1 MSDKIEPLIMPKWG
15 IEMDEGKLTEWLVEE
30 GTSFSKGDPLVVI
43 ETDKISNEV
52 EAEIDS
58 KLRKK
63 VVQSDGTY
71 PVGALLGIFAPDG
84 VSDEEIDNFVNE
96 YVAPDT
102 SFKPASASSS
112 ESSTPAPT
120 QEVSNNAQSSTSS
133 ELPSAPPENINISPK
148 AWEIALELGVDVS
161 AITPSGRRG
170 RISVQDVEQIA
181 DPSKLAAYKGEETSD
196 TPVSDNPSKSIEH
209 TSMRK
214 VIAERLVS
222 SKNTAPHFYLNVDLE
237 VDVLMDKRATLN
249 KDTSEKISVNDLIIK
264 CVATALKKHP
274 EININWTDNAI
285 LQFENADIS
294 VAVATEAGLITPI
307 IKNAGNISVQEI
319 SSEMKRLS
327 DLAHNNKLMPSD
339 YQGGTFS
346 ISNLGMLGIKDFTA
360 VINPP
365 QCAILAVGGLQ
376 TKVSEN
382 EGNAVF
388 SKIIS
393 VTMSCDHRAIDG
405 AVGARFLQTLS
416 EVVKTAEGI

>member
-1 MSDKIEPLIMPKWG
+1 MSKKIEPLIMPKWG
-15 IEMDEGKLTEWLVEE
+15 IEMDEGKLTEWLIDE
-30 GTSFSKGDPLVVI
+30 GTTFSKGDPLVVI

-52 EAEIDS
+52 EAEVDS
-58 KLRKK
+58 TLRKK
-63 VVQSDGTY
+63 VVDADGTY
-71 PVGALLGIFAPDG
+71 AVGALLGIFASDDT
-84 VSDEEIDNFVNE
+84 SDEEIDEFINS

-102 SFKPASASSS
+102 SFKPESASSTDS
-112 ESSTPAPT
+112 TTPTPAV
-120 QEVSNNAQSSTSS
+120 EADNKSSGK
-133 ELPSAPPENINISPK
+133 ELPSSPPEDVNISPK
-148 AWEIALELGVDVS
+148 AWEVALELDVDVS
-161 AITPSGRRG
+161 SVTPSGRRG
-170 RISVQDVEQIA
+170 RISVQDVEQAA
-181 DPSKLAAYKGEETSD
+181 DPAKLAAYKGEDSSD
-196 TPVSDNPSKSIEH
+196 ASQSDNPSKSIEH

-237 VDVLMDKRATLN
+237 VDTLMDKRASLN
-249 KDTSEKISVNDLIIK
+249 ADNSEKISVNDLIIK

-274 EININWTDNAI
+274 EININWTDSAI

-294 VAVATEAGLITPI
+294 VAVATDAGLITPI
-307 IKNAGNISVQEI
+307 IKNAGNLSVQEI

-327 DLAHNNKLMPSD
+327 DLAHINKLMPSD

-376 TKVSEN
+376 TKVDEN
-382 EGNAVF
+382 DGKAVF

-416 EVVKTAEGI
+416 EIVKAAEGI

>member
-1 MSDKIEPLIMPKWG
+1 MSKKIEPLIMPKWG
-15 IEMDEGKLTEWLVEE
+15 IEMDEGKLTEWLIEE
-30 GTSFSKGDPLVVI
+30 GTTFSKGDPLVVI

-58 KLRKK
+58 TFRKK
-63 VVQSDGTY
+63 VVEADGTY
-71 PVGALLGIFAPDG
+71 AVGALLGIFATDDT
-84 VSDEEIDNFVNE
+84 SDEEIDEFVNS

-102 SFKPASASSS
+102 SFKPESASSS
-112 ESSTPAPT
+112 EPVSPAP
-120 QEVSNNAQSSTSS
+120 EANNNIPPSSGTD
-133 ELPSAPPENINISPK
+133 LPSSPPEGINISPK
-148 AWEIALELGVDVS
+148 AWEVALELNVDVS
-161 AITPSGRRG
+161 VITPSGRRG
-170 RISVQDVEQIA
+170 RISVQDVEQVA
-181 DPSKLAAYKGEETSD
+181 DPAKLAAYKGEDSPEVT
-196 TPVSDNPSKSIEH
+196 TSDNPSKSIEH

-214 VIAERLVS
+214 VIAERLVN

-237 VDVLMDKRATLN
+237 VDTLMDKRAKLN
-249 KDTSEKISVNDLIIK
+249 NDTSEKISVNDLIIK

-319 SSEMKRLS
+319 SLEMKRLS

-376 TKVSEN
+376 TRVDEN
-382 EGNAVF
+382 DGKAVF

-416 EVVKTAEGI
+416 EIVKAAEGI

>member
-1 MSDKIEPLIMPKWG
+1 MSKKIEPLIMPKWG
-15 IEMDEGKLTEWLVEE
+15 IEMDEGKLTEWLIDE
-30 GTSFSKGDPLVVI
+30 GTTFSKGDPLVVI

-52 EAEIDS
+52 EAEVDS
-58 KLRKK
+58 TLRKK
-63 VVQSDGTY
+63 VVDADGTY
-71 PVGALLGIFAPDG
+71 AVGALLGIFASDDT
-84 VSDEEIDNFVNE
+84 SDEEIDEFINS

-102 SFKPASASSS
+102 SFKPESASSTDS
-112 ESSTPAPT
+112 TTPTPAV
-120 QEVSNNAQSSTSS
+120 EADNKSSGK
-133 ELPSAPPENINISPK
+133 ELPSSPPEDVNISPK
-148 AWEIALELGVDVS
+148 AWEVALELDVDVS
-161 AITPSGRRG
+161 SVTPSGRRG
-170 RISVQDVEQIA
+170 RISVQDVEQAA
-181 DPSKLAAYKGEETSD
+181 DPAKLAAYKGEDSSD
-196 TPVSDNPSKSIEH
+196 SSQSDNPSKSIEH

-237 VDVLMDKRATLN
+237 VDILMDKRASLN
-249 KDTSEKISVNDLIIK
+249 ADNSEKISVNDLIIK

-274 EININWTDNAI
+274 EININWTDSAI

-294 VAVATEAGLITPI
+294 VAVATDAGLITPI
-307 IKNAGNISVQEI
+307 IRNAGNLSVQEI
-319 SSEMKRLS
+319 SLEMKRLS
-327 DLAHNNKLMPSD
+327 DLAHSNKLMPSD

-376 TKVSEN
+376 TKVDEN
-382 EGNAVF
+382 DGKAVF

-416 EVVKTAEGI
+416 EIVKAAEGI

>member
-15 IEMDEGKLTEWLVEE
+15 IEMDEGKLTEWLIEE
-30 GTSFSKGDPLVVI
+30 GTTFSKGDPLVVI

-71 PVGALLGIFAPDG
+71 AVGALLGIFAPDD
-84 VSDEEIDNFVNE
+84 VSDEEVESFVNS
-96 YVAPDT
+96 YIAPDT
-102 SFKPASASSS
+102 SFKVESASASEAPIATPEVSNN
-112 ESSTPAPT
+112 SSTPA
-120 QEVSNNAQSSTSS
+120 STSS
-133 ELPSAPPENINISPK
+133 ELLSAPPEDINISPK
-148 AWEIALELGVDVS
+148 AWEVALELGVDVS
-161 AITPSGRRG
+161 IITPTGRRG
-170 RISVQDVEQIA
+170 RISVQDVEQVA
-181 DPSKLAAYKGEETSD
+181 DPAKLAAYKGEDAAGALT
-196 TPVSDNPSKSIEH
+196 SDNPSTSIKH

-237 VDVLMDKRATLN
+237 VDSIMEKRSFLN
-249 KDTSEKISVNDLIIK
+249 NDSSNKISINDLLIK

-274 EININWTDNAI
+274 EININWSDDAI

-294 VAVATEAGLITPI
+294 VAVATESGLITPI
-307 IKNAGNISVQEI
+307 IKNAGNISVEEI

-327 DLAHNNKLMPSD
+327 ELAHNNKLMPSD

-376 TKVSEN
+376 TKVSEDN
-382 EGNAVF
+382 GNAVF

>member
-1 MSDKIEPLIMPKWG
+1 MSKKIEPLIMPKWG
-15 IEMDEGKLTEWLVEE
+15 IEMDEGKLTEWLIDE
-30 GTSFSKGDPLVVI
+30 GTTFTKGDPLVVI

-52 EAEIDS
+52 EAEVDS
-58 KLRKK
+58 TLRKK
-63 VVQSDGTY
+63 VVDADGTY
-71 PVGALLGIFAPDG
+71 AVGALLGIFASDDT
-84 VSDEEIDNFVNE
+84 SDEEIDEFINS

-102 SFKPASASSS
+102 SFKPESASSTDS
-112 ESSTPAPT
+112 TTPTPAV
-120 QEVSNNAQSSTSS
+120 EADNKSSGK
-133 ELPSAPPENINISPK
+133 ELPSSPPEDVNISPK
-148 AWEIALELGVDVS
+148 AWEVALELDVDVS
-161 AITPSGRRG
+161 SVTPSGRRG
-170 RISVQDVEQIA
+170 RISVQDVEQAA
-181 DPSKLAAYKGEETSD
+181 DPAKLAAYKGEDSSD
-196 TPVSDNPSKSIEH
+196 TSQSDNPSKSIEH

-237 VDVLMDKRATLN
+237 VDTLMDKRASLN
-249 KDTSEKISVNDLIIK
+249 ADNSEKISVNDLIIK

-274 EININWTDNAI
+274 EININWTDSAI

-294 VAVATEAGLITPI
+294 VAVATDAGLITPI
-307 IKNAGNISVQEI
+307 IKNAGNLSVQEI

-327 DLAHNNKLMPSD
+327 DLAHSNKLMTSD

-376 TKVSEN
+376 TKVDEN
-382 EGNAVF
+382 DGKAVF

-416 EVVKTAEGI
+416 EIVKAAEGI

>member
-15 IEMDEGKLTEWLVEE
+15 IEMDEGKLTEWLIEE
-30 GTSFSKGDPLVVI
+30 GTTFSKGDPLVVI

-52 EAEIDS
+52 EAEVDS

-71 PVGALLGIFAPDG
+71 AVGALLGIFAPDD
-84 VSDEEIDNFVNE
+84 VSDEEVETFVNS

-102 SFKPASASSS
+102 SFKPESASSS
-112 ESSTPAPT
+112 VSPTPKP
-120 QEVSNNAQSSTSS
+120 EVVSNNSTSTNS
-133 ELPSAPPENINISPK
+133 DLPSAPPENINISPK
-148 AWEIALELGVDVS
+148 AWEVALELGVDVS
-161 AITPSGRRG
+161 TITPTGRRG
-170 RISVQDVEQIA
+170 RISVQDVEQVA
-181 DPSKLAAYKGEETSD
+181 DPAKLAAYKGEETSD
-196 TPVSDNPSKSIEH
+196 APVSDNPSTSIKH

-237 VDVLMDKRATLN
+237 VDSIMEKRSALN
-249 KDTSEKISVNDLIIK
+249 NDSSNKISVNDLLIK
-264 CVATALKKHP
+264 CAATALKKHP
-274 EININWTDNAI
+274 EININWSDDAI

-294 VAVATEAGLITPI
+294 VAVATESGLITPI

-327 DLAHNNKLMPSD
+327 DLAHSNKLMPSD

-365 QCAILAVGGLQ
+365 QCAILSCWWSCKLRSV
-376 TKVSEN
+376 
-382 EGNAVF
+382 
-388 SKIIS
+388 KI
-393 VTMSCDHRAIDG
+393 RW
-405 AVGARFLQTLS
+405 
-416 EVVKTAEGI
+416 

>member
-1 MSDKIEPLIMPKWG
+1 MSKKIEPLIMPKWG
-15 IEMDEGKLTEWLVEE
+15 IEMDEGKLTEWLIEE
-30 GTSFSKGDPLVVI
+30 GTTFSKGDPLVVI

-58 KLRKK
+58 TFRKK
-63 VVQSDGTY
+63 VVEADGTY
-71 PVGALLGIFAPDG
+71 AVGALLGIFATDDT
-84 VSDEEIDNFVNE
+84 SDEEIDEFVNS

-102 SFKPASASSS
+102 SFKPESASSS
-112 ESSTPAPT
+112 EPVSPAP
-120 QEVSNNAQSSTSS
+120 EANNNIPPSSGTD
-133 ELPSAPPENINISPK
+133 LPSSPPEGINISPK
-148 AWEIALELGVDVS
+148 AWEVALELGVDVS
-161 AITPSGRRG
+161 SITPSGRRG
-170 RISVQDVEQIA
+170 RISVQDVEQVA
-181 DPSKLAAYKGEETSD
+181 DPAKLAAYKGEDSPEVTTSD
-196 TPVSDNPSKSIEH
+196 YPSKSIEH

-214 VIAERLVS
+214 VIAERLVN

-237 VDVLMDKRATLN
+237 VDALMDKRASLN
-249 KDTSEKISVNDLIIK
+249 NDTSEKISVNDLIIK

-307 IKNAGNISVQEI
+307 IKNAGNISVEEI

-376 TKVSEN
+376 TRVDEN
-382 EGNAVF
+382 DGKAVF

-405 AVGARFLQTLS
+405 AIGARFLQTLS
-416 EVVKTAEGI
+416 EIVKTAEGI

>member
-1 MSDKIEPLIMPKWG
+1 MSKKIEPLIMPKWG
-15 IEMDEGKLTEWLVEE
+15 IEMDEGKLTEWLIDE
-30 GTSFSKGDPLVVI
+30 GTTFSKGDPLVVI

-58 KLRKK
+58 TLRKK
-63 VVQSDGTY
+63 VVDADGTY
-71 PVGALLGIFAPDG
+71 AVGALLGIFASDDT
-84 VSDEEIDNFVNE
+84 SDEEIDEFINS

-102 SFKPASASSS
+102 SFKPESASSTDS
-112 ESSTPAPT
+112 TTPTPAV
-120 QEVSNNAQSSTSS
+120 EADNKSSGK
-133 ELPSAPPENINISPK
+133 ELPSSPPEDVNISPK
-148 AWEIALELGVDVS
+148 AWEVDLELDVDVS
-161 AITPSGRRG
+161 SVTPSGRRG
-170 RISVQDVEQIA
+170 RISVQDVEQAA
-181 DPSKLAAYKGEETSD
+181 DPSKLAAYKGEDSSGTIQ
-196 TPVSDNPSKSIEH
+196 SDNPSKSIEH

-237 VDVLMDKRATLN
+237 VDTLMDKRASLN
-249 KDTSEKISVNDLIIK
+249 ADNSEKISVNDLIIK

-274 EININWTDNAI
+274 EININWTDSAI

-307 IKNAGNISVQEI
+307 IKNAGNLSVQEI

-327 DLAHNNKLMPSD
+327 DLAHSNKLMPSD

-376 TKVSEN
+376 TKVDEN
-382 EGNAVF
+382 NGKAVF
-388 SKIIS
+388 NKIIS

-416 EVVKTAEGI
+416 EIVKSAEGI

>member
-15 IEMDEGKLTEWLVEE
+15 IEMDEGKLTEWLIEE
-30 GTSFSKGDPLVVI
+30 GTTFSKGDPLVVI

-52 EAEIDS
+52 EAEVDS

-71 PVGALLGIFAPDG
+71 AVGALLGIFAPDD
-84 VSDEEIDNFVNE
+84 VSDEEVETFVNS

-102 SFKPASASSS
+102 SFKPESASSS
-112 ESSTPAPT
+112 VSPTPKP
-120 QEVSNNAQSSTSS
+120 EVVSNNSTSTNS
-133 ELPSAPPENINISPK
+133 DLPSAPPENINISPK
-148 AWEIALELGVDVS
+148 AWEVALELDVDVS
-161 AITPSGRRG
+161 TITPTGRRG
-170 RISVQDVEQIA
+170 RISVQDVEQVA
-181 DPSKLAAYKGEETSD
+181 DPAKLAAYKGEETSD
-196 TPVSDNPSKSIEH
+196 APVSDNPSTSIKH

-237 VDVLMDKRATLN
+237 VDSIMEKRSALN
-249 KDTSEKISVNDLIIK
+249 NDSSNKISVNDLLIK

-274 EININWTDNAI
+274 EININWSDDAI

-294 VAVATEAGLITPI
+294 VAVATESGLITPI
-307 IKNAGNISVQEI
+307 IKNAGNISVEEI

-327 DLAHNNKLMPSD
+327 ELAHSNKLMPSD

-382 EGNAVF
+382 DGNAVF

-416 EVVKTAEGI
+416 EVVKTAEGL

>member
-1 MSDKIEPLIMPKWG
+1 MSKKIEPLIMPKWG
-15 IEMDEGKLTEWLVEE
+15 IEMDEGKLTEWLIDE
-30 GTSFSKGDPLVVI
+30 GTTFSKGDPLVVI

-58 KLRKK
+58 TLRKK
-63 VVQSDGTY
+63 VVDADGTY
-71 PVGALLGIFAPDG
+71 AVGALLGIFASDDT
-84 VSDEEIDNFVNE
+84 SDEEIDEFINS

-102 SFKPASASSS
+102 SFKPESASSTDS
-112 ESSTPAPT
+112 TTPTPAV
-120 QEVSNNAQSSTSS
+120 EADNKSSGK
-133 ELPSAPPENINISPK
+133 ELPSSPPEDVNISPK
-148 AWEIALELGVDVS
+148 AWEVALELDVDVS
-161 AITPSGRRG
+161 SVTPSGRRG
-170 RISVQDVEQIA
+170 RISVQDVEQAA
-181 DPSKLAAYKGEETSD
+181 DPAKLAAYKGEDSSD
-196 TPVSDNPSKSIEH
+196 TSQSDNPSKSIEH

-237 VDVLMDKRATLN
+237 VDTLMDKRASLN
-249 KDTSEKISVNDLIIK
+249 ADNSEKISVNDLIIK

-274 EININWTDNAI
+274 EININWTDSAI

-294 VAVATEAGLITPI
+294 VAVATDAGLITPI
-307 IKNAGNISVQEI
+307 IKNAGNLSVQEI

-327 DLAHNNKLMPSD
+327 DLAHSNKLMPSD

-376 TKVSEN
+376 TKVDEN
-382 EGNAVF
+382 DGKAVF

-416 EVVKTAEGI
+416 EIVKAAEGI

>member
-1 MSDKIEPLIMPKWG
+1 MSKKIEPLIMPKWG
-15 IEMDEGKLTEWLVEE
+15 IEMDEGKLTEWLIDE
-30 GTSFSKGDPLVVI
+30 GTTFSKGDPLVVI

-58 KLRKK
+58 TLRKK
-63 VVQSDGTY
+63 VVDADGTY
-71 PVGALLGIFAPDG
+71 AVGALLGIFASDDT
-84 VSDEEIDNFVNE
+84 SDEEIDEFINS

-102 SFKPASASSS
+102 SFKPESASSTVS
-112 ESSTPAPT
+112 TTPTPAV
-120 QEVSNNAQSSTSS
+120 EADNKSSGK
-133 ELPSAPPENINISPK
+133 ELPSSPPEDVNISPK
-148 AWEIALELGVDVS
+148 AWEVALELDVDVS
-161 AITPSGRRG
+161 SVTPSGRRG
-170 RISVQDVEQIA
+170 RISVQDVEQAA
-181 DPSKLAAYKGEETSD
+181 DPAKLAAYKGEDSSD
-196 TPVSDNPSKSIEH
+196 TSQSDNPSKSIEH

-237 VDVLMDKRATLN
+237 VDILMDKRASLN
-249 KDTSEKISVNDLIIK
+249 ADNSEKISVNDLIIK

-274 EININWTDNAI
+274 EININWTDSAI

-294 VAVATEAGLITPI
+294 VAVATDAGLITPI
-307 IKNAGNISVQEI
+307 IKNAGNLSVQEI

-327 DLAHNNKLMPSD
+327 DLAHSNKLMPSD

-376 TKVSEN
+376 TKVDEN
-382 EGNAVF
+382 DGKPVF

-416 EVVKTAEGI
+416 EIVKAAEGI

>member
-1 MSDKIEPLIMPKWG
+1 MSKKIEPLIMPKWG
-15 IEMDEGKLTEWLVEE
+15 IEMDEGKLTEWLIDE
-30 GTSFSKGDPLVVI
+30 GTTFSKGDPLVVI

-52 EAEIDS
+52 EAEVDS
-58 KLRKK
+58 TLRKK
-63 VVQSDGTY
+63 VVDADGTY
-71 PVGALLGIFAPDG
+71 AVGALLGIFASDDT
-84 VSDEEIDNFVNE
+84 SDEEIDEFINS

-102 SFKPASASSS
+102 SFKPESASSTDS
-112 ESSTPAPT
+112 TTPTPAV
-120 QEVSNNAQSSTSS
+120 EADNKSSGK
-133 ELPSAPPENINISPK
+133 ELPSSPPEDINISPK
-148 AWEIALELGVDVS
+148 AWEVALELDVDVS
-161 AITPSGRRG
+161 SVTPSGRRG
-170 RISVQDVEQIA
+170 RISVQDVEQAA
-181 DPSKLAAYKGEETSD
+181 DPAKLAAYKGEDSSD
-196 TPVSDNPSKSIEH
+196 TSQSDNPSKSIEH

-237 VDVLMDKRATLN
+237 VDTLMDKRASLN
-249 KDTSEKISVNDLIIK
+249 ADNSEKISVNDLIIK

-274 EININWTDNAI
+274 EININWTDSAI

-294 VAVATEAGLITPI
+294 VAVATDAGLITPI
-307 IKNAGNISVQEI
+307 IKNAGNLSVQEI

-327 DLAHNNKLMPSD
+327 DLAHSNKLMPSD

-346 ISNLGMLGIKDFTA
+346 ISNLGMLGIKNFTA

-376 TKVSEN
+376 TKVDEN
-382 EGNAVF
+382 DGKAVF

-393 VTMSCDHRAIDG
+393 ATMSCDHRAIDG

-416 EVVKTAEGI
+416 EIVKAAEGI

>member
-1 MSDKIEPLIMPKWG
+1 MSKKIEPLIMPKWG
-15 IEMDEGKLTEWLVEE
+15 IEMDEGKLTEWLIEE
-30 GTSFSKGDPLVVI
+30 GTTFSKGDPLVVI

-58 KLRKK
+58 TFRKK
-63 VVQSDGTY
+63 VVEADGTY
-71 PVGALLGIFAPDG
+71 AVGALLGIFATDDT
-84 VSDEEIDNFVNE
+84 SDEEIDEFVNS

-102 SFKPASASSS
+102 SFKPESASSS
-112 ESSTPAPT
+112 EPVSPAP
-120 QEVSNNAQSSTSS
+120 EANNNIPPSSGTD
-133 ELPSAPPENINISPK
+133 LPSSPPEGINISPK
-148 AWEIALELGVDVS
+148 AWEVALELNVDVS
-161 AITPSGRRG
+161 VITPSGRRG
-170 RISVQDVEQIA
+170 RISVQDVEQVA
-181 DPSKLAAYKGEETSD
+181 DPAKLAAYKGEDSPEIT
-196 TPVSDNPSKSIEH
+196 TSDNPSKSIEH

-214 VIAERLVS
+214 VIAERLVN

-237 VDVLMDKRATLN
+237 VDTLMDKRASLN
-249 KDTSEKISVNDLIIK
+249 NDTSEKISVNDLIIK

-307 IKNAGNISVQEI
+307 IKNAGNISVEEI

-376 TKVSEN
+376 TRVDEN
-382 EGNAVF
+382 DGKAVF

-405 AVGARFLQTLS
+405 AIGARFLQTLS
-416 EVVKTAEGI
+416 EIVKTAEGI

>member
-1 MSDKIEPLIMPKWG
+1 MSKKIEPLIMPKWG
-15 IEMDEGKLTEWLVEE
+15 IEMDEGKLTEWLIEE

-58 KLRKK
+58 TLRKK
-63 VVQSDGTY
+63 VVNADGTY
-71 PVGALLGIFAPDG
+71 AVGALLGIFASDDT
-84 VSDEEIDNFVNE
+84 SDEEIDEFINS

-102 SFKPASASSS
+102 SFKPESASSS
-112 ESSTPAPT
+112 EPTTPAPAK
-120 QEVSNNAQSSTSS
+120 ESDNKSSGS
-133 ELPSAPPENINISPK
+133 ELPSSPPEDVNISPK
-148 AWEIALELGVDVS
+148 AWEVAIELDVNVS
-161 AITPSGRRG
+161 SVTPSGRRG
-170 RISVQDVEQIA
+170 RISVQDVEQAA
-181 DPSKLAAYKGEETSD
+181 DPAKLAAYKGEDTSD
-196 TPVSDNPSKSIEH
+196 TGNSDNPSKSIDH
-209 TSMRK
+209 SSMRK
-214 VIAERLVS
+214 VIAERLVN

-237 VDVLMDKRATLN
+237 VNALMDERASLN
-249 KDTSEKISVNDLIIK
+249 KDASEKISVNDLIIK

-274 EININWTDNAI
+274 EININWTDSAI

-307 IKNAGNISVQEI
+307 IKNAGNLSVQEI

-327 DLAHNNKLMPSD
+327 DLAHNNKLMPAD

-365 QCAILAVGGLQ
+365 QCAILAVGALQ
-376 TKVSEN
+376 TKVDEN
-382 EGNAVF
+382 DGKAVF

-416 EVVKTAEGI
+416 EVVKTAEGL

>member
-161 AITPSGRRG
+161 AIIPSGRRG

-181 DPSKLAAYKGEETSD
+181 DPAKLAAYKGEETSEA
-196 TPVSDNPSKSIEH
+196 PISDNPSTSIEH

-237 VDVLMDKRATLN
+237 VDALMDKRATLN